1 MTRHGVHGWQWLQ
14 LSCYIKLLH
23 QNICFCNFLLH
34 QTWKDEKMAKH
45 VMPSCM
51 KPKDYLLFA
60 TSRLVVSVQLYLHL
74 LSITI
79 AIFLYWLTSVMQQTI
94 NFHAKYY
101 CRMPISSKWISQL
114 TAFIRISRY
123 TVQQFCQVL
132 RRLQTTNPKVCLKVS
147 AVATLNI
154 KQAKRSSGEELV
166 LPRNINTEEPS
177 GLAHSRRTFFL
188 AWLNSKDLKVKF
200 GITCMNTESWS
211 SE

>member
-60 TSRLVVSVQLYLHL
+60 TSRLVVSVQFYLHL

-114 TAFIRISRY
+114 TALIRISRY